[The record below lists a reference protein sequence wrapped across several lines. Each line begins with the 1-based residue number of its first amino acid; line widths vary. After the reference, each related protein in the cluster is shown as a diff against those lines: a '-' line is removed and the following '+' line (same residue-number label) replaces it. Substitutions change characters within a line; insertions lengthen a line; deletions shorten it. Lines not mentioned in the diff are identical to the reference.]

1 MDTPRSRWY
10 RPRRRPRSMAVSSKA
25 ATAAE
30 KRRSAKAS
38 ALPSP
43 TAAAGAADPEASGV
57 SVLPMASPASCR
69 SLCVGVGHLA
79 EAVVAVAPGVLRQVL
94 LVVVLGVVEVPVAG
108 LRQRLDLGRDGAV
121 AGGAQALL
129 VRLARGR
136 GGLGLLRGGGVDQRA
151 VLRPAV
157 VALTHALRGVVLL
170 PERHEQLLER
180 HHIGVVDHLHD
191 LGVTRAFAAH
201 LVVGGVG
208 GVPAGVTGSGGV
220 NTGDHPEDALGAPEA
235 AHPEDRHLGPL
246 RKGWG
251 ERGAVDV
258 VRPNLQRLVPAGQG
272 LLRRRGRGN
281 TRADTVVGRTDATP
295 PK

>member
-191 LGVTRAFAAH
+191 PTQGM
-201 LVVGGVG
+201 
-208 GVPAGVTGSGGV
+208 
-220 NTGDHPEDALGAPEA
+220 
-235 AHPEDRHLGPL
+235 
-246 RKGWG
+246 
-251 ERGAVDV
+251 
-258 VRPNLQRLVPAGQG
+258 GQG
-272 LLRRRGRGN
+272 NDRGTQYRSLIYTTTPEQAKAAAASRETYQERLRATGHGTITTEIKPLSEAGDGHFYYAEDYHQQYLSKN
-281 TRADTVVGRTDATP
+281 PWGYCNHGFCQVAYADA
-295 PK
+295 